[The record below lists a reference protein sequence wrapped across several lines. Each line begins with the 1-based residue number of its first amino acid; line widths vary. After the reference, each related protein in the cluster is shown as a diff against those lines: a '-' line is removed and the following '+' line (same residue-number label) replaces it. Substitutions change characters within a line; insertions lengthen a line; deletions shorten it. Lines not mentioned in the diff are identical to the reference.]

1 VRNSSLKITKAR
13 FLLNQNPPVIF
24 ARTRFNPK
32 SRLAVSRANKEQVR
46 KVAFSSGAAA
56 LPTRRRLSKKQMPNA
71 QIHCETVR
79 SNYLDAVKIG
89 LLQLNSIIG
98 DFAAN
103 RQKLAAGYEQAC
115 GLGAEFVLA
124 PELFLCGYPP
134 RDLLLRADFIDA
146 NLVALA
152 ETAKQTGSIPLCVG
166 FVDRNPDRP
175 GRPLRNSA
183 AILQNGKVIWRA
195 HKSLLPTYDV
205 FDEDRYFEPAKNV
218 VPFEFNSE
226 GVRSK
231 LGITICEDIWN
242 DEDFW
247 QERFYRRDPIKEL
260 ISQGAEI
267 ILNISASPWHDGK
280 EKMRLEMFRRVA
292 RDERVPL
299 AQVNLV
305 GANDELIF
313 DGYSVALDARGEIIA
328 LGKGFAEDILV
339 VDLGKNSAPPT
350 RPLATLSPPG
360 GARAGARGFEF
371 PPREQ
376 QLFAALSLGIRD
388 YVGKCGFKS
397 ALIGLSG
404 GIDSALVAV
413 LAADALGPDNVT
425 GVSMPARYS
434 SEGSLSDA
442 GALAKNLGI
451 RHEILP
457 IEPVFQSVEKQLAE
471 VFAGTRTNEAE
482 ENIQSRLRAV
492 TLMALSNKFGALV
505 LTTGNKSEMAVG
517 YCTLYG
523 DMCGALAPLADVF
536 KTDIYKLARW
546 INSDCA
552 SRAGLK
558 REIIPVAS
566 ITKPPSAE
574 LRPNQKD
581 QDSLPPYETLDQ
593 ILDAYVVQH
602 LGKEEIIRRGFDAAV
617 VNDVINKVTFSEY
630 KRRQAAPGLK
640 VSPRAFGMGR
650 RIPIAQKFRAQNKKK
665 WD

>member
-1 VRNSSLKITKAR
+1 M
-13 FLLNQNPPVIF
+13 
-24 ARTRFNPK
+24 RTAINLTP
-32 SRLAVSRANKEQVR
+32 L
-46 KVAFSSGAAA
+46 
-56 LPTRRRLSKKQMPNA
+56 
-71 QIHCETVR
+71 
-79 SNYLDAVKIG
+79 KIG
-89 LLQLNSIIG
+89 LLQLNSTVG

-103 RQKLAAGYEQAC
+103 CRKLVAGYDQARA
-115 GLGAEFVLA
+115 LGGEFVIA

-134 RDLLLRADFIDA
+134 RDLLLRADFVQA
-146 NLVALA
+146 NLAALA
-152 ETAKQTGSIPLCVG
+152 ETAKSIGPIPLCVG
-166 FVDRNPDRP
+166 YVDENSERP
-175 GRPLRNSA
+175 GRALHNSA
-183 AILQNGKVIWRA
+183 AVLQNGKIIWRTN
-195 HKSLLPTYDV
+195 KSLLPTYDV
-205 FDEDRYFEPAKNV
+205 FDEDRYFEPAKSA
-218 VPFEFNSE
+218 VPFEFK
-226 GVRSK
+226 GRK

-247 QERFYRRDPIKEL
+247 PERLYHRDPIKEL
-260 ISQGAEI
+260 TGQGAEI

-280 EKMRLEMFRRVA
+280 EKTRFAMLQRVA

-313 DGYSVALDARGEIIA
+313 DGYSVALNSRGEVIA

-339 VDLGKNSAPPT
+339 VDLEAEVQSPT
-350 RPLATLSPPG
+350 C
-360 GARAGARGFEF
+360 RAGAERRWESKVQSHSDF

-376 QLFAALSLGIRD
+376 QLFSALSLGLSD
-388 YVGKCGFKS
+388 YVHKCGFKS
-397 ALIGLSG
+397 VIVGLSG

-413 LAADALGPDNVT
+413 LAAEALGADKVL

-442 GALAKNLGI
+442 EALAKNLGI
-451 RHEILP
+451 RYEVLP
-457 IEPVFQSVEKQLAE
+457 IEPVLQSVEKQLAK
-471 VFAGTRTNEAE
+471 VFAGTRPDEAE
-482 ENIQSRLRAV
+482 ENVQSRLRGV

-523 DMCGALAPLADVF
+523 DMCGALAVIADVF
-536 KTDIYKLARW
+536 KTDIYKIARW
-546 INSDCA
+546 VN
-552 SRAGLK
+552 RVK
-558 REIIPVAS
+558 VIIPEAS

-602 LGKEEIIRRGFDAAV
+602 LSREEIIRRGFDAAV

-650 RIPIAQKFRAQNKKK
+650 RIPIAQKFRARNDTQAEANEASH
-665 WD
+665 